1 MNNNK
6 RIMLYEEIIKF
17 RDTWMGLAIVWIV
30 FFHSGLKIPVVQFV
44 KASGYGGVDIF
55 IFASGIGCFCSLS
68 NNSNCLDFMIR
79 RAKKL
84 LPTYYVFMLFW
95 IIYKRISI
103 GITFQRILAN
113 VFCDGWFLQLGH
125 QFNWYID
132 GIWLLYFLAPYL
144 FLIVK
149 NDNSIKKHIII
160 GGILMLF
167 SVTFWK
173 THLLMLISRI
183 PLFYLGMHFANT
195 ALKNEAIEK
204 KDKNLM
210 ITAMITGMIGLLIS
224 FLFFEEYLDSYG
236 LLWYPFILIVPGL
249 CFIISFILSE
259 ILTRWPK
266 SKLIAILRLMGKY
279 TFEVYLV
286 HILLFDIFKKLIETE
301 RIRENNAIWFVVIIM
316 IIPTTILLVFVT
328 GMVRKKIMLLKE
340 IMTKGEKGEKQSD

>member
-6 RIMLYEEIIKF
+6 RVTLYEEITKF
-17 RDTWMGLAIVWIV
+17 RDVWMGLAIVWIV
-30 FFHSGLKIPVVQFV
+30 FFHSGLKIPLVQFV

-68 NNSNCLDFMIR
+68 HNSDCLDFMIR

-84 LPTYYVFMLFW
+84 LPTYYVFMFFW

-113 VFCDGWFLQLGH
+113 LFCDGWFLQLGH

-132 GIWLLYFLAPYL
+132 GIWLLYLLAPYL

-149 NDNSIKKHIII
+149 NDNNIKKHIII

-183 PLFYLGMHFANT
+183 PLFYLGMHFGNK
-195 ALKNEAIEK
+195 ALKNEAIGK

-236 LLWYPFILIVPGL
+236 LLWYPFILIIPGL
-249 CFIISFILSE
+249 CFIISYIISGILAV
-259 ILTRWPK
+259 WPK
-266 SKLIAILRLMGKY
+266 SKLIAIFKLLGKH

-286 HILLFDIFKKLIETE
+286 HIFLFDAFDKLVGDG
-301 RIRENNAIWFVVIIM
+301 RIKENNAIWFLIIIM
-316 IIPTTILLVFVT
+316 IIPVSMLLTFMT
-328 GMVRKKIMLLKE
+328 GMVKKCFYRIQTLNQRLVN
-340 IMTKGEKGEKQSD
+340 KGRM